1 MDNIQLFQN
10 DEFGTI
16 RMIMLDDSPWF
27 VASDVCK
34 ILGHSNPTVAMNNL
48 EDCEKAKLN
57 LGLQGGSLNIISES
71 GFYTL
76 VLRSRK
82 PVAKPFRLWVTQEVL
97 PQIRRTGGYIPTTAI
112 DTDEMIMAKA
122 IQIAAKTIKEKDTII
137 STQENRIKDLEETEK
152 DWKLLMNA
160 DGSLSVNEMAH
171 MIGVGEYTLFSF
183 LRNIG
188 VLFRNKNGDNV
199 PYEKPINK
207 DKFTVVSAIAP
218 NNVIH
223 SQTRILPKGIP
234 YITNL
239 LRKHGYLEGAI

>member
-1 MDNIQLFQN
+1 
-10 DEFGTI
+10 
-16 RMIMLDDSPWF
+16 
-27 VASDVCK
+27 
-34 ILGHSNPTVAMNNL
+34 
-48 EDCEKAKLN
+48 
-57 LGLQGGSLNIISES
+57 
-71 GFYTL
+71 
-76 VLRSRK
+76 
-82 PVAKPFRLWVTQEVL
+82 
-97 PQIRRTGGYIPTTAI
+97 
-112 DTDEMIMAKA
+112 MAKA

-171 MIGVGEYTLFSF
+171 MIGIGEYTLFSC

-207 DKFTVVSAIAP
+207 DKFIVVSAIAP

-239 LRKHGYLEGAI
+239 LRKHGYLEGTI